1 MRSKN
6 IPVGELNESGVHLL
20 SAVSLETLE
29 SVKRVLLAE
38 LSKGGW
44 HWADEEDMDA
54 ARGFVVAIALAV
66 EEGEKDEELGSD

>member
-1 MRSKN
+1 MTTNVK
-6 IPVGELNESGVHLL
+6 VGPL

-44 HWADEEDMDA
+44 HWADEEDMDV
-54 ARGFVVAIALAV
+54 ARNFVAAIALAV
-66 EEGEKDEELGSD
+66 EEGEEALPNVGQGWMD